1 MAAFNPV
8 PLHFLVKVLLAG
20 SSVPG
25 RTLAVKFALSSLEPV
40 ALSFAVGLATFL
52 LVFAGVFFT
61 KLGQGNVL
69 LYVLDLDLGVTVLL
83 EAFSSAP

>member
-8 PLHFLVKVLLAG
+8 PLHFLVEVLLAG
-20 SSVPG
+20 SRVPG
-25 RTLAVKFALSSLEPV
+25 RSFKIAFALSSLEPV
-40 ALSFAVGLATFL
+40 ALSFAVGLSTFL
-52 LVFAGVFFT
+52 LVFAGVFLA

-69 LYVLDLDLGVTVLL
+69 LYILDLDLGVTVLL

>member
-25 RTLAVKFALSSLEPV
+25 CTLTIKFALSSLEPV

-52 LVFAGVFFT
+52 LVFASVFLT

-83 EAFSSAP
+83 EAFFSAP